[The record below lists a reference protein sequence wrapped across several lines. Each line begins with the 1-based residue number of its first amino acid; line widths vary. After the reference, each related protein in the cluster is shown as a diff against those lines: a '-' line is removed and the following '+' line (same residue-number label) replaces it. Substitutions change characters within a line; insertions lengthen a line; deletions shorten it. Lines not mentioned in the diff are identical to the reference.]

1 MTARTRVERL
11 VGLHG
16 LEPGATDRLL
26 ALLELLAR
34 DPAAPSSVRDPERAA
49 EVHIADSLS
58 ALELP
63 EVARAG
69 SVVDL
74 GSGAGFPGLPLA
86 IARPHAGVVLL
97 ESSRRKC
104 DFLGRA
110 LTVTGVANARV
121 VCSRAEAW
129 AEGREWA
136 ELVVARA
143 LGELALVCEYA
154 APLLALGGALVAWK
168 GSVSPVERSAGERA
182 ARELGLDPGAVVR
195 TAPYPGSVSHHLHVY
210 MKIADTPAR
219 FPRRPG
225 AAQKRPLG
233 RQA

>member
-1 MTARTRVERL
+1 LTARTRVERL

-34 DPAAPSSVRDPERAA
+34 DPAAPSSVRDPGHAVD
-49 EVHIADSLS
+49 VHIADSLS

-63 EVARAG
+63 EVARAA

-86 IARPHAGVVLL
+86 IARPHAVVVLL

-104 DFLGRA
+104 EFLGRA
-110 LTVTGVANARV
+110 RTVTGAANARV
-121 VCSRAEAW
+121 VCARAEAW

-168 GSVSPVERSAGERA
+168 GSVSSVERSAGERA
-182 ARELGLDPGAVVR
+182 ARELGLDPAAVVR
-195 TAPYPGSVSHHLHVY
+195 TAPYPGSASHHLHVY
-210 MKIADTPAR
+210 MKTADTPAR

-233 RQA
+233 RHS

>member
-58 ALELP
+58 VLELP

-69 SVVDL
+69 RVVDV

-110 LTVTGVANARV
+110 LTVTGAANARV

-129 AEGREWA
+129 AEGRGWA

-143 LGELALVCEYA
+143 LGELALVGRPSRQHA
-154 APLLALGGALVAWK
+154 AGKHQGLGHCVVQLGGQLSTRRFLGRDQAPSRQV
-168 GSVSPVERSAGERA
+168 RA
-182 ARELGLDPGAVVR
+182 SLDE
-195 TAPYPGSVSHHLHVY
+195 
-210 MKIADTPAR
+210 IADR
-219 FPRRPG
+219 FADYLIAGVTKP
-225 AAQKRPLG
+225 
-233 RQA
+233 

>member
-1 MTARTRVERL
+1 MTARARVEQL
-11 VGLHG
+11 VALHG
-16 LEPGATDRLL
+16 LEPEATDRLL
-26 ALLELLAR
+26 ALLELLAG
-34 DPAAPSSVRDPERAA
+34 DPAAPSSVRDPQRAA

-58 ALELP
+58 VLALP
-63 EVARAG
+63 EAARAER
-69 SVVDL
+69 VVDL

-86 IARPHAGVVLL
+86 IARPHADVALL

-104 DFLGRA
+104 EFLGRA
-110 LTVTGVANARV
+110 LTVTGAANARV

-129 AEGREWA
+129 AAGRGWA
-136 ELVVARA
+136 DLVVARA

-154 APLLALGGALVAWK
+154 APLLARGGALVAWK
-168 GSVSPVERSAGERA
+168 GSVSPAERSAGELA
-182 ARELGLDPGAVVR
+182 AGEVGLDPTAVVR

>member
-1 MTARTRVERL
+1 LTARTRVQRL
-11 VGLHG
+11 VGFHG
-16 LEPGATDRLL
+16 LEPAATDRLL
-26 ALLELLAR
+26 ALLELLGR
-34 DPAAPSSVRDPERAA
+34 DPAAPSSVRDPERAV

-63 EVARAG
+63 EVAQAG
-69 SVVDL
+69 RVVDL

-86 IARPHAGVVLL
+86 IARPRAAFVLL

-104 DFLGRA
+104 EFLGRA
-110 LTVTGVANARV
+110 LAVSGAANARV
-121 VCSRAEAW
+121 VCARAESW
-129 AEGREWA
+129 AEGRDWA

-154 APLLALGGALVAWK
+154 APLLALGGGLVAWK
-168 GSVSPVERSAGERA
+168 GSVSAAERSAGERA

-210 MKIADTPAR
+210 MKIADTPPR

-233 RQA
+233 RDA

>member
-1 MTARTRVERL
+1 LTARTRVQRL
-11 VGLHG
+11 VGFHG
-16 LEPGATDRLL
+16 LEPAATDRLL
-26 ALLELLAR
+26 ALLELLGR
-34 DPAAPSSVRDPERAA
+34 DPAAPSSVRDPERAV

-63 EVARAG
+63 EVAQAG
-69 SVVDL
+69 RVTDL

-86 IARPHAGVVLL
+86 IARPRAAFVLL

-104 DFLGRA
+104 EFLGRA
-110 LTVTGVANARV
+110 LAVTGAANARV
-121 VCSRAEAW
+121 VCARAESW
-129 AEGREWA
+129 AEGRDWA

-154 APLLALGGALVAWK
+154 APLLALGGGLVAWK
-168 GSVSPVERSAGERA
+168 GSVSAAERSAGERA

-210 MKIADTPAR
+210 MKIADTPPR

-233 RQA
+233 RDA